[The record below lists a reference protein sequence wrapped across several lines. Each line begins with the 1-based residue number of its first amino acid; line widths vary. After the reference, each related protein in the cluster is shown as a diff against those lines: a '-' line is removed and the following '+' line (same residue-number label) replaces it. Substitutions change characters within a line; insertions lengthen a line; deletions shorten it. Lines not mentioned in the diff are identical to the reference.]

1 MVDVTKVLERNE
13 ADMQTV
19 YTLRFGSQFEAN
31 LFEKALQDQQIQF
44 ERSGP
49 VTIQF
54 PNNLSEKT
62 VDWLEWVSGVH
73 TVGRRG

>member
-1 MVDVTKVLERNE
+1 MTT
-13 ADMQTV
+13 Q
-19 YTLRFGSQFEAN
+19 YTLRFGSQFEAT
-31 LFEKALQDQQIQF
+31 LFEQALKDQQIHF

-54 PNNLSEKT
+54 PDSLSEKT